1 MCASAKTKHSLKLFM
16 RKFETYKWSK
26 VTLSQ
31 LLTQIC
37 LKDVYLLLSETLL
50 AVIRNLNL
58 ALDRRIVVTLNCMA
72 NASPFEPQ
80 YFSSLLLLHVIVW
93 KTIIHL
99 WIYDNIYESNII
111 LTSEESWEDFFFNL
125 KVFQI
130 KEFQNLPISTY
141 VIWWTERRGLNVQSH
156 GTHRIIKVHLGKA
169 NFIVIK
175 KVVASS
181 FELKSIT

>member
-1 MCASAKTKHSLKLFM
+1 M
-16 RKFETYKWSK
+16 
-26 VTLSQ
+26 
-31 LLTQIC
+31 QIC

-58 ALDRRIVVTLNCMA
+58 ALDRRIDVNLNCMV
-72 NASPFEPQ
+72 NTSPFEPQ
-80 YFSSLLLLHVIVW
+80 YFSSVLLLHVIVW

-111 LTSEESWEDFFFNL
+111 LSSEESWEDFFFNL
-125 KVFQI
+125 KAFQI
-130 KEFQNLPISTY
+130 KEFNLPISTY